1 LRPLFFLEVTMYYSL
16 FILFFVLMFVG
27 VAFGDKIFPRYTNYK

>member
-1 LRPLFFLEVTMYYSL
+1 MYGL
-16 FILFFVLMFVG
+16 FILFFVLMFVC